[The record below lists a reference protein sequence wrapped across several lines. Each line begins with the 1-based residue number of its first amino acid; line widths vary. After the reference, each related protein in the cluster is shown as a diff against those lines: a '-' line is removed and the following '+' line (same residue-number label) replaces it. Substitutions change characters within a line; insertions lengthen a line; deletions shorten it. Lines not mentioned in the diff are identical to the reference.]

1 MPRERIKSAAK
12 NMSGVLDVNGD
23 GVIDHRDAV
32 AAAQIAGSAIVGIG
46 ATVAAGAVAG
56 SAIVATGATAIAAKV
71 TFMAGAAA
79 GAFIAG
85 TLGASTV
92 VTACVFDFGSLV
104 IIGSSSVTSISAPLV
119 AAASTAGGWVAQA
132 ATGKVA
138 GMAIIQKVA
147 LTQAVTAGEVVV
159 IAGVPIGVT
168 AALAAGII
176 AIVIVAGYAYYLLTK
191 DAIGDTGRQGDFLL
205 SPT

>member
-1 MPRERIKSAAK
+1 MPIARIKSAAK

-23 GVIDHRDAV
+23 GVIDHLDAV
-32 AAAQIAGSAIVGIG
+32 AVAKIAGSAVAGFG
-46 ATVAAGAVAG
+46 ATAAAGAMAG
-56 SAIVATGATAIAAKV
+56 SAIVATGATAISAKV

-85 TLGASTV
+85 TLGTSTV
-92 VTACVFDFGSLV
+92 ITACVLDFGSFVV
-104 IIGSSSVTSISAPLV
+104 IGASSVTSISAPLV
-119 AAASTAGGWVAQA
+119 AAASTAGGWMAQA
-132 ATGKVA
+132 ATGKIA
-138 GMAIIQKVA
+138 GMAIIQKLA
-147 LTQAVTAGEVVV
+147 LANAVTAGEVIV

-168 AALAAGII
+168 AALAAGLN

-191 DAIGDTGRQGDFLL
+191 DAISDSGGQSDFLL